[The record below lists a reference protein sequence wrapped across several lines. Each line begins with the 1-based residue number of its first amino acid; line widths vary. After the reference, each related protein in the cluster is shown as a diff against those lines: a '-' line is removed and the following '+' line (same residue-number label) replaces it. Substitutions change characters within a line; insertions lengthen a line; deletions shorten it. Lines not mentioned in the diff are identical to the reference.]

1 MNPSGLYRGT
11 SSRKRARL
19 HAFGEEEPQISQISQ
34 IGTGVLSQGSAFV
47 LELESRLGLITEH
60 AFQTQL
66 DLEGLLRHRL
76 EVTGQ
81 ARCQSAAQVF
91 NLRNLRNLRFLFWP
105 ALDAVTRQRD
115 LWGKGRVART
125 LDSCGLKAHCGQSSP

>member
-1 MNPSGLYRGT
+1 MERRLGNGRAFSPYERRNRRFHRFRRLALEYFLRVRPLYSGC
-11 SSRKRARL
+11 
-19 HAFGEEEPQISQISQ
+19 
-34 IGTGVLSQGSAFV
+34 
-47 LELESRLGLITEH
+47 LGLITEH

-91 NLRNLRNLRFLFWP
+91 NLLHKSSICEICEICGSSSSLR
-105 ALDAVTRQRD
+105 
-115 LWGKGRVART
+115 
-125 LDSCGLKAHCGQSSP
+125 